1 MSAISEIYIYR
12 QMIKAKA
19 IVTAPGFPQHIITKV
34 ESATLSQESAQANIQ
49 ARLFNSAAV
58 KTAMINIMVEIGA
71 ALEIHGNSFSK
82 RKKRLRASDYATRTL
97 TSNEEIQRKL
107 EGKSP
112 PGSVQDVDKKLA
124 LDDKS
129 HDSKPCKSL
138 LVGFSS
144 SDSASEQFSQK
155 SLVRVDDVNRSHF
168 KEGLIP
174 SSPSPTISVA
184 IPPESRPHKKSISV
198 TKSTTFIP
206 SLTMGGYIS
215 DSESVGSVASQLGKN
230 NLKSRKNRRGQQE
243 RRQIWEKKFGKNA
256 NHLKRQSQ
264 SQNSN
269 QSWNSRSVARRNNER
284 GAHRNEKRQNSQNV
298 STRLGGGGPMSSGA
312 NSDPVKAKPQ
322 PNGKG
327 DSEKPLH
334 PSWEAAKKGKEIK
347 KNVAFQGKKIVFD

>member
-1 MSAISEIYIYR
+1 MSAVSEIYIYR

-19 IVTAPGFPQHIITKV
+19 IVTAPGFPKYIITKV

-107 EGKSP
+107 EGNSP
-112 PGSVQDVDKKLA
+112 SGCVQDIDKKLA

-129 HDSKPCKSL
+129 L
-138 LVGFSS
+138 LVGFSN
-144 SDSASEQFSQK
+144 SDSASEKFSQK

-264 SQNSN
+264 SQSSN
-269 QSWNSRSVARRNNER
+269 QDWNSRSVTRRNNER
-284 GAHRNEKRQNSQNV
+284 GAHRNEKRQNSKKF

-347 KNVAFQGKKIVFD
+347 KIVAFQGKKIVFN